1 MAVLNQPQYSPMDVS
16 DQILILFAVT
26 KGYLA
31 DVPVENVKEFEKE
44 FINYIHDKHRA
55 LLEKLDE
62 KKELTD
68 DILDELVEAI
78 NTFKNNYKF

>member
-1 MAVLNQPQYSPMDVS
+1 MDVS

-31 DVPVENVKEFEKE
+31 DVPVESVNEFEKE
-44 FINYIHDKHRA
+44 FINYIHEKHRA
-55 LLEKLDE
+55 LLEKIDD

-78 NTFKNNYKF
+78 NTFKSNYKF